1 MRHDR
6 FDKQG
11 RHIRENG
18 HVNVS
23 NDEDAILCCQRGDIE
38 GLATLI
44 RRYQADALRLAYL
57 LCGDRYLA
65 EDITQ
70 DSFIQAY
77 HTMSRFQ
84 PGRPFRPWFHQI
96 VTNTARMRLR
106 SASRRRETSMA
117 ALLSDETRSAG
128 GLPDGSRDESNPATR
143 AERMEDRT
151 AIGRALAL
159 LTPKQ
164 REALALRYYLDYR
177 DDEIAAILGCGV
189 NTARHRVYD
198 GLGALERVLR
208 QRFPWL
214 LQDIAS
220 DPAIRP
226 DTTTTTAKERRTS

>member
-1 MRHDR
+1 M
-6 FDKQG
+6 Q
-11 RHIRENG
+11 
-18 HVNVS
+18 VS
-23 NDEDAILCCQRGDIE
+23 DDEDAITRCQRGDIE

-57 LCGDRYLA
+57 LCGDRFLA

-77 HTMSRFQ
+77 QSIARFQ
-84 PGRPFRPWFHQI
+84 PGRPFLPWFHQI
-96 VTNTARMRLR
+96 VTNTARMRRR
-106 SASRRRETSMA
+106 SASRRHETSMA
-117 ALLSDETRSAG
+117 ALLGEQTHAAG
-128 GLPDGSRDESNPATR
+128 GLPDSPTDEANPATQ

-151 AIGRALAL
+151 AIGQALAH

-177 DDEIAAILGCGV
+177 DEEIATILGCGV

-198 GLGALERVLR
+198 GLRALERVLR

-214 LQDIAS
+214 LEGATS
-220 DPAIRP
+220 DSPSAPAVHP
-226 DTTTTTAKERRTS
+226 PTTSTSKAKERPTP

>member
-1 MRHDR
+1 M
-6 FDKQG
+6 
-11 RHIRENG
+11 
-18 HVNVS
+18 VS
-23 NDEDAILCCQRGDIE
+23 DDEDAITRCRRGEIE

-77 HTMSRFQ
+77 QAMSRFQ

-106 SASRRRETSMA
+106 SASRRHETSMA
-117 ALLSDETRSAG
+117 ALANDAHATGEASVSG
-128 GLPDGSRDESNPATR
+128 RDEANPVAQ
-143 AERMEDRT
+143 AERMEERA
-151 AIGRALAL
+151 AIGQALAL

-164 REALALRYYLDYR
+164 REAVALRYYLGYG
-177 DDEIAAILGCGV
+177 DDEIATMLGCGV

-198 GLGALERVLR
+198 GLRALERVLR
-208 QRFPWL
+208 ERWPWL
-214 LQDIAS
+214 LQDAAS
-220 DPAIRP
+220 GPVTRP
-226 DTTTTTAKERRTS
+226 NTTTTTTAKERRTS